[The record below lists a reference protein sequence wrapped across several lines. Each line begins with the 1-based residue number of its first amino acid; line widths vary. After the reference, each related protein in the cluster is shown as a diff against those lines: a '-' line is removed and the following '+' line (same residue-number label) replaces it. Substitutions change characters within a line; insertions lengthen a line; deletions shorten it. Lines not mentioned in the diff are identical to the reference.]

1 MLAFLNFLRG
11 METPIALPPD
21 DELLAFL
28 NFLRGMETTAVL
40 PADRDDNSPLPKLP

>member
-1 MLAFLNFLRG
+1 